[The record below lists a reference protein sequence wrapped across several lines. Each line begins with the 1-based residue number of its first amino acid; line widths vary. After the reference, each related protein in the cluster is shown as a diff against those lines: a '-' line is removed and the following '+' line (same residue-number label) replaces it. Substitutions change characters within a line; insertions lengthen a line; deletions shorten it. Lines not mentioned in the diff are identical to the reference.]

1 MSQLIDSKVY
11 KRPHLPKLSF
21 LYTYVLLNESCLI
34 LCFQLRIEVLFYSL
48 LILSFF
54 FFLSISIHKCMAE
67 NSNGYSYTIEYV
79 QQQHQMKNKKNK
91 TGSILLCI
99 STYLAMTNED

>member
-1 MSQLIDSKVY
+1 MLVLATL
-11 KRPHLPKLSF
+11 R
-21 LYTYVLLNESCLI
+21 YVLLNESLLM

-79 QQQHQMKNKKNK
+79 QQQKIQMNKKETNK
-91 TGSILLCI
+91 KEIQNRQHSIMYI
-99 STYLAMTNED
+99 YIFSHDK

>member
-1 MSQLIDSKVY
+1 M
-11 KRPHLPKLSF
+11 
-21 LYTYVLLNESCLI
+21 

-48 LILSFF
+48 LILSLF

-79 QQQHQMKNKKNK
+79 QQQHQMKNKETNKQETKQNRQHSIMYIYIFSHDKWRLVRLLIDIVHIGKNEMQNP
-91 TGSILLCI
+91 LLD
-99 STYLAMTNED
+99 LQ